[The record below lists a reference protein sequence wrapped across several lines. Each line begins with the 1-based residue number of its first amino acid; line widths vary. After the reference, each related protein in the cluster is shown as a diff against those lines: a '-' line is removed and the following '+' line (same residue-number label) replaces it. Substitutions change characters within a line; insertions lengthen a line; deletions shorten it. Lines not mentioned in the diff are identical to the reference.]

1 MIEKLGE
8 IALNDGEPSEIA
20 TVYPFCV
27 SVTGWQFNI

>member
-1 MIEKLGE
+1 MIEKLAA
-8 IALNDGEPSEIA
+8 IALNDGEPSETE

>member
-1 MIEKLGE
+1 MIEKLGA
-8 IALNDGEPSEIA
+8 IALIGGEPSEIG